1 MKEYN
6 VTSAA
11 STNAAVI
18 KASAGNIRRLVVNNT
33 TATARFLKLYN
44 KATAPTVGT
53 DVPVAIITVPA
64 MGQVNLDCKATGLV
78 FGTGIGIALTAAA
91 AYTDV
96 AAVAAGALIVKISY
110 N

>member
-1 MKEYN
+1 MKDYN
-6 VTSAA
+6 ITSAA
-11 STNAAVI
+11 STNAAAI
-18 KASAGNIRRLVVNNT
+18 KTSAGNVRRLVVTNT

-44 KATAPTVGT
+44 KASAPTVGT
-53 DVPVAIITVPA
+53 DVPVLILTVPA
-64 MGQVNLDCKATGLV
+64 YGTVNLDCKAAALV

-96 AAVAAGALIVKISY
+96 AAVAAGALVVKISY

>member
-1 MKEYN
+1 MKDYN
-6 VTSAA
+6 VTSLAT
-11 STNAAVI
+11 TNAAVI
-18 KASAGNIRRLVVNNT
+18 KASAGNIRRLVVTNT
-33 TATARFLKLYN
+33 TTTARFLKLYN

-53 DVPVAIITVPA
+53 DVPTSIITVPA
-64 MGQVNLDCKATGLV
+64 KGTVNLDCKADGLV

-96 AAVAAGALIVKISY
+96 AAVAAGALVVKISY